1 MCRAQLLSIACCM
14 AALSP
19 PAAAAADIRVLATG
33 VYASSL
39 RDLAGPFE
47 AMTGDHLVL
56 TITNAGGVLA
66 KLAAHEDADVVMTAS
81 AGIDALVAR
90 GDVRP
95 ETKFDVARM
104 RLGAAV
110 KSGAALPDLT
120 GEAGFR
126 TALLAAPTVAYIDPK
141 GGGSAGAFFDGMLTR
156 LGLAEAVQAKVVLC
170 ATGAEVASAVA
181 SGRAAIGLT
190 QASELIDAPGV
201 AFAGF
206 LPEAVNTW
214 TPYAAAVTTTT
225 QDPSAARAFIA
236 FVTGP
241 NGSARLKQAGWDV
254 PPR

>member
-19 PAAAAADIRVLATG
+19 PAAAADIRVLATG

-95 ETKFDVARM
+95 ETKVDVARM

-120 GEAGFR
+120 GGAGFR
-126 TALLAAPTVAYIDPK
+126 TALLAAPAVAYIDPK

-156 LGLAEAVQAKVVLC
+156 LGLAEAVQARAVLC

-181 SGRAAIGLT
+181 LGRAAIGLT

-214 TPYAAAVTTTT
+214 TPYAAAVTTKT

>member
-1 MCRAQLLSIACCM
+1 MCRAQLLSIASCM
-14 AALSP
+14 AALSTP
-19 PAAAAADIRVLATG
+19 AAAADIRVLATG

-66 KLAAHEDADVVMTAS
+66 KLAAHEDADVAMTAS

-95 ETKFDVARM
+95 ETKVDIARM

-110 KSGAALPDLT
+110 RSRAALPDLT

-156 LGLAEAVQAKVVLC
+156 LGLAEAVQARAVLC

>member
-19 PAAAAADIRVLATG
+19 PAAAADIRVLATG

-39 RDLAGPFE
+39 RALAGPFE

-104 RLGAAV
+104 RLVAAV

-120 GEAGFR
+120 GAAGFR
-126 TALLAAPTVAYIDPK
+126 TALLAAPAVAYIDPK

-156 LGLAEAVQAKVVLC
+156 FGLAEAVQARAVLC
-170 ATGAEVASAVA
+170 ATGPEVASAVA

-214 TPYAAAVTTTT
+214 TPYAAAVTTKT